1 VAFKP
6 SQWVH
11 FHLTFTKEL
20 KQALQVDCNHV
31 GAHYNLGLNYARLNQ
46 PDMAIFELKEALRIN
61 PNFAIAQ
68 QTLVLTCEQLTG

>member
-1 VAFKP
+1 MDLGNSYAQQGK
-6 SQWVH
+6 
-11 FHLTFTKEL
+11 LDLAIKEL

-61 PNFAIAQ
+61 PIS
-68 QTLVLTCEQLTG
+68 L